1 MHQTDRPVKPS
12 DTTAYYSYYIRTN
25 VSVLEVCSMYGIEV
39 NRAGF
44 TRCPFHGEKTASLKV
59 YPGDRGW
66 YCFGCHRY
74 GDVISFVMFYFGI
87 NFIDA
92 VRKINQDFGLG
103 LPIDKKM
110 EPDAEKEARR
120 IAYQRRVAQD
130 KRKKLL
136 ERLRAERDKALERYV
151 AMDSLAEK
159 ARSDGLQAAQT
170 LSDVDTMSYFLDS
183 LPNSMATALKEL
195 DGAWYDLCIAESRLR
210 TVERYNG
217 TAT

>member
-1 MHQTDRPVKPS
+1 MLTDRPVKPS
-12 DTTAYYSYYIRTN
+12 ETTAYYGYHIRTN
-25 VSVLEVCSMYGIEV
+25 VSVRDVCSMYGIEV

-44 TRCPFHGEKTASLKV
+44 TRCFIHGEKTASLKV
-59 YPGDRGW
+59 YDGDRGW
-66 YCFGCHRY
+66 YCFGCHRG

-87 NFIDA
+87 DFIDA

-103 LPIDKKM
+103 LPIDKPLQ
-110 EPDAEKEARR
+110 PDAEKEAKR

-151 AMDSLAEK
+151 AMDGLSDA

-170 LSDVDTMSYFLDS
+170 LSDIETMSYFLDS

-195 DGAWYDLCIAESRLR
+195 DGAWYDLCEAESRLR
-210 TVERYNG
+210 TAEMYNG
-217 TAT
+217 TAL